1 MQRPERLEDQV
12 HFLLGTLMQRELRDP
27 DLGFVT
33 LTAVRLS
40 GDRGVARIYFTV
52 LPAPGVAQ
60 ADQEA
65 KTLKALQRATGFLR
79 TELGKRLHMK
89 RAPELRF
96 FQDATV
102 GEGNKL
108 ESLFSELEKER
119 QARPPEPDPEPD
131 PEVGEDA

>member
-12 HFLLGTLMQRELRDP
+12 LFILGTLVQRELRDP

-40 GDRGVARIYFTV
+40 GDRGVARVYFTV

-60 ADQEA
+60 ADQDA

-79 TELGKRLHMK
+79 TELGKRLHLK

-96 FQDATV
+96 FQDAVV
-102 GEGNKL
+102 GEGNKM
-108 ESLFSELEKER
+108 ESLFAEIEEER
-119 QARPPEPDPEPD
+119 KQRPPEPDEPQSD
-131 PEVGEDA
+131 TGDGA

>member
-12 HFLLGTLMQRELRDP
+12 LFLLGTLVHRELRDP

-40 GDRGVARIYFTV
+40 GDRGVARVYFTV
-52 LPAPGVAQ
+52 LPAAGVAQ
-60 ADQEA
+60 ADQDA
-65 KTLKALQRATGFLR
+65 KTLKALARATGFLR

-96 FQDATV
+96 FQDGIV

-108 ESLFSELEKER
+108 ESLFVELEKER
-119 QARPPEPDPEPD
+119 QARPPEPE
-131 PEVGEDA
+131 EGSGSGV

>member
-12 HFLLGTLMQRELRDP
+12 LFLLGTLVQRELRDP

-40 GDRGVARIYFTV
+40 GDRGVARVYFTV
-52 LPAPGVAQ
+52 LPAAGVPQ
-60 ADQEA
+60 VDQDA

-96 FQDATV
+96 FQDAIV

-108 ESLFSELEKER
+108 ESLFMELEKER
-119 QARPPEPDPEPD
+119 QARPLEPEP
-131 PEVGEDA
+131 EDGP

>member
-12 HFLLGTLMQRELRDP
+12 HFLLGTLVQRELRDP

-40 GDRGVARIYFTV
+40 GDRGVARVYFTV
-52 LPAPGVAQ
+52 LPATGVAQ
-60 ADQEA
+60 ADQDA

-96 FQDATV
+96 FQDAIV

-108 ESLFSELEKER
+108 ESLFTELEKER
-119 QARPPEPDPEPD
+119 QARPAEPETEPGD
-131 PEVGEDA
+131 GA

>member
-12 HFLLGTLMQRELRDP
+12 HFILGTLVQRELRDP
-27 DLGFVT
+27 DLGFAT

-40 GDRGVARIYFTV
+40 ADRGVARVYFTV

-60 ADQEA
+60 ADQDA
-65 KTLKALQRATGFLR
+65 KTLKALARAGGFLR

-108 ESLFSELEKER
+108 ESLFTELEKER
-119 QARPPEPDPEPD
+119 QARPPEADPESGD
-131 PEVGEDA
+131 GV

>member
-12 HFLLGTLMQRELRDP
+12 HFLLSTLVQREVRDP
-27 DLGFVT
+27 ELGFAT

-40 GDRGVARIYFTV
+40 ADRGVARVYFTV

-60 ADQEA
+60 ADQDA
-65 KTLKALQRATGFLR
+65 KTLSALQRASGFLR

-96 FQDATV
+96 FQDASV
-102 GEGNKL
+102 SEGNKM
-108 ESLFSELEKER
+108 ESLFAEIEAER
-119 QARPPEPDPEPD
+119 KTRPAEA
-131 PEVGEDA
+131 EDEA

>member
-12 HFLLGTLMQRELRDP
+12 LFLLGTLVHRELRDP

-40 GDRGVARIYFTV
+40 GDRGVARVYFTV
-52 LPAPGVAQ
+52 LPAAGVAQ
-60 ADQEA
+60 ADQDA

-96 FQDATV
+96 FQDSIV
-102 GEGNKL
+102 GEGNKM
-108 ESLFSELEKER
+108 ESLFAKIEEER
-119 QARPPEPDPEPD
+119 KQRPPETD
-131 PEVGEDA
+131 EDGA

>member
-12 HFLLGTLMQRELRDP
+12 HFILSTLVQRELRDP
-27 DLGFVT
+27 DLGFAT

-40 GDRGVARIYFTV
+40 GDRGVARVYFTV

-60 ADQEA
+60 ADQDA
-65 KTLKALQRATGFLR
+65 KTLAAFQRAAGFLR
-79 TELGKRLHMK
+79 TELGKRLHLK

-102 GEGNKL
+102 GEGNKM
-108 ESLFSELEKER
+108 ESLFAEIDAER
-119 QARPPEPDPEPD
+119 KARPAGEEDGPEDE
-131 PEVGEDA
+131 A